1 MSCEVIK
8 ELNEVT
14 DFQLSR
20 LIHFS
25 KGTSTTNFKTAKNS
39 GCRSPIFQVKT
50 HCFRKDPFSI
60 SRSWVFGSRF
70 EFLKNRF

>member
-25 KGTSTTNFKTAKNS
+25 KGTSTTNFKTARNS
-39 GCRSPIFQVKT
+39 GCRSPISQVKT
-50 HCFRKDPFSI
+50 DSVSGKIHLLFPAL
-60 SRSWVFGSRF
+60 G
-70 EFLKNRF
+70 FLEAGLSF